1 MKRSIAL
8 ARQGRSPSGL
18 LGHIVGRIMA
28 AETQAANRI
37 ALDLLELKPDD
48 GLLEIGSGH
57 GRTLAAAAESVTR
70 GTLVG
75 VDSSPV
81 MLQIA
86 RRRNRAA
93 LRSGRMQIIA
103 GASDQL
109 PFEAAAFDK
118 ALAVHV
124 IYFWL
129 RPQVELAETWRVLK
143 PGGRLVIGFRPGE
156 DAGFAANF
164 PAEIYHVRSMVEVET
179 LLIQAGF
186 VEVRTISKA
195 LGRGL
200 MAWSRARKPPG

>member
-200 MAWSRARKPPG
+200 MAWSLARKPPG